1 MPHCRI
7 AEFGEELDNSQVGSL
22 EVRAPSDVPTSVPG
36 YGASLRGG
44 LDIVHVSYN
53 HMVMRTTATA
63 PLTEIQL
70 DRAFGA
76 LADPTRRAIL
86 ARLSEGDAGVLDVAR
101 PFPMS
106 QPAITKHLPR
116 ARGRRASSPGTGGPA
131 IACATSSRS
140 GSSNSRTG
148 LARTASSGRQS
159 FERLD
164 ELLEELQ
171 VPGSLSPG
179 APAPASSRQQE
190 PRHRQGSNRQP
201 GKTGEGE
208 GT

>member
-1 MPHCRI
+1 
-7 AEFGEELDNSQVGSL
+7 
-22 EVRAPSDVPTSVPG
+22 
-36 YGASLRGG
+36 
-44 LDIVHVSYN
+44 
-53 HMVMRTTATA
+53 MVMRTTATA

-106 QPAITKHLPR
+106 QPAITKHLRVLEDAGLISRHRR
-116 ARGRRASSPGTGGPA
+116 ARHRMCHLEPQRLKQLSEWV
-131 IACATSSRS
+131 
-140 GSSNSRTG
+140 GSYREFWET
-148 LARTASSGRQS
+148 S